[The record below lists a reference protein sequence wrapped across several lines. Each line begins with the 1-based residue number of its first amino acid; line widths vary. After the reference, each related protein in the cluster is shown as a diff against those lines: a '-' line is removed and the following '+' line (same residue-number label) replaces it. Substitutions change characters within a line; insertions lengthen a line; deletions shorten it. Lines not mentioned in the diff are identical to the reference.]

1 MSYSYPIFLRHML
14 HGLLERFHSID
25 LRHSLTTFCLFF
37 LLSLLTST
45 IVNLLIPILFL
56 KLSLPPSSPPATS
69 SSSLSLL
76 SSKHVFFPSDITSL
90 QCSSGKNHELQTH
103 DSQQALSPSERK
115 YTKDPLKRK
124 NISSGKDILS
134 SWFFLIVLS
143 F

>member
-1 MSYSYPIFLRHML
+1 MSFSYPIFLRHML

-25 LRHSLTTFCLFF
+25 LRHSITTFCLFF

-56 KLSLPPSSPPATS
+56 KPSSPPSPLASS

-103 DSQQALSPSERK
+103 DPQQALSPSQRK

-124 NISSGKDILS
+124 NISSGNGILS
-134 SWFFLIVLS
+134 PSYFLVVFS
-143 F
+143 S